1 MSGEKVK
8 AAVIEEPYEVVI
20 CEFDRPAIGPA
31 EALLRVEMVSVC
43 GSDPSLY
50 VGKEVL
56 GTRYP
61 IIPGHEMV
69 GFIEEVGGEAA
80 AVYGVTAG
88 DRVTVEP
95 YILCKQCRYCL
106 TGHYQLCTNM
116 RCYGMNLSCADPP
129 HLWGA
134 YSEYMYIAPNSKLHK
149 VAPDVPA
156 EAACLSSVI
165 GNGVRWIITKA
176 RVRPGESLVVLGPGT
191 QGLASVVAA
200 KEAGAHPI
208 VIAGLARDAARMALA
223 RDLGADRTVNVEEE
237 DLVAAVA
244 EVTGGEMADVA
255 VECTGHPAAAQQGV
269 DVLHP
274 LGRLVLVGM
283 SGGREVPLRTDLV
296 IRKELQVLGGLG
308 QAWDV
313 ELAMKIINSGKY
325 PLERI
330 VTHVFPLD
338 RAEEALRMAKEV
350 PAGFIKAAIRP
361 WEASGS
367 G

>member
-1 MSGEKVK
+1 LAK
-8 AAVIEEPYEVVI
+8 ARAVVIEAPHRVTLKQ
-20 CEFDRPAIGPA
+20 FDLPKIGSQ

-61 IIPGHEMV
+61 VIPGHEMV
-69 GFIEEVGGEAA
+69 GFIEEIGPEAERA
-80 AVYGVTAG
+80 YGVTVG

-149 VAPDVPA
+149 VAPNVPA
-156 EAACLSSVI
+156 KAACLSSVI

-176 RVRPGESLVVLGPGT
+176 RVRPGESVVILGPGT

-200 KEAGAHPI
+200 KEAGAYPI
-208 VIAGLARDAARMALA
+208 VVTGLEHDTARLALA

-237 DLVAAVA
+237 DLLAVVA
-244 EVTGGEMADVA
+244 EVTGGEMADVV

-350 PAGFIKAAIRP
+350 PPGFIKAAIQP
-361 WEASGS
+361 WSSGKVNL
-367 G
+367 